1 MKCPQSD
8 PKTIWK
14 KIQKDKQI
22 DLFTVFST
30 FDMDKLGRYG
40 YAKSQNFTG
49 VCVVGAQTCT
59 PPYKRLQNLATL
71 RCIFTSFQQITFKF
85 GNFINFKALFSVVST
100 DFPELVH
107 VKSWKNSWKGLFTAY
122 YIMALFFFVY
132 KTPVQLTYSLWRNV
146 ITMLRD
152 YVTKVNRFIELGLP
166 EVYVTLSVRKYYWQ
180 LYWYWNM
187 SPDFYWDKNHAG

>member
-1 MKCPQSD
+1 MKCPQTD
-8 PKTIWK
+8 PKPIWK

-122 YIMALFFFVY
+122 YIMAYLFSY
-132 KTPVQLTYSLWRNV
+132 TRPPYNLHIRYGGMSSPCSG
-146 ITMLRD
+146 ITLQ
-152 YVTKVNRFIELGLP
+152 TSIARFIELGLP
-166 EVYVTLSVRKYYWQ
+166 EVHVALSVRKYYWQ

-187 SPDFYWDKNHAG
+187 SPDFLLRY

>member
-1 MKCPQSD
+1 MCHSRWKVKPHEMSPNRPETDMK
-8 PKTIWK
+8 K

-122 YIMALFFFVY
+122 YIMAYLFSY
-132 KTPVQLTYSLWRNV
+132 TRPPYNLHIRYGGMSSPCSGITLQRSIDSMSLAY
-146 ITMLRD
+146 LR
-152 YVTKVNRFIELGLP
+152 F
-166 EVYVTLSVRKYYWQ
+166 
-180 LYWYWNM
+180 M
-187 SPDFYWDKNHAG
+187 

>member
-1 MKCPQSD
+1 MKCPQID
-8 PKTIWK
+8 PKPIWK

-85 GNFINFKALFSVVST
+85 GNFIHFRALFSVVST

-122 YIMALFFFVY
+122 YIMAYLFSY
-132 KTPVQLTYSLWRNV
+132 TRPPYNLHIRYGGMSSPCSGITLQRSIDSLSLAY
-146 ITMLRD
+146 LR
-152 YVTKVNRFIELGLP
+152 F
-166 EVYVTLSVRKYYWQ
+166 
-180 LYWYWNM
+180 M
-187 SPDFYWDKNHAG
+187 

>member
-1 MKCPQSD
+1 MKCPQID
-8 PKTIWK
+8 PKPIRK

-107 VKSWKNSWKGLFTAY
+107 VKS
-122 YIMALFFFVY
+122 
-132 KTPVQLTYSLWRNV
+132 
-146 ITMLRD
+146 
-152 YVTKVNRFIELGLP
+152 
-166 EVYVTLSVRKYYWQ
+166 
-180 LYWYWNM
+180 
-187 SPDFYWDKNHAG
+187 

>member
-1 MKCPQSD
+1 MKCPQID
-8 PKTIWK
+8 PKPIWK

-85 GNFINFKALFSVVST
+85 GNFINFKALFSVMST

-107 VKSWKNSWKGLFTAY
+107 VKSWKNREKVYLFVFLYFFSYRFRVGLGTFHEVWPSNGCDTSGPPDL
-122 YIMALFFFVY
+122 ILNP
-132 KTPVQLTYSLWRNV
+132 TNDSTTTTLTL
-146 ITMLRD
+146 
-152 YVTKVNRFIELGLP
+152 
-166 EVYVTLSVRKYYWQ
+166 
-180 LYWYWNM
+180 LYWTDIITPIW
-187 SPDFYWDKNHAG
+187 GI